1 MSTKTIK
8 ESYRG
13 TETYMVGDGF
23 RVSNY
28 IPGIKNYAGNELSP
42 FIMLDYNAPFNFL
55 PSNQRRGV
63 GEHPHRGFETVSIAF
78 EGEIEHRD
86 SAGGG
91 GVIKA
96 GDIQWMTAAS
106 GLMHDEFQTEEFAH
120 KGGTQHFI
128 QLWINLPA
136 KNKMDKPAYQAITA
150 EQIPN
155 VLLDKKGS
163 FVRVI
168 AGDFNGHKGVAS
180 TYTPI
185 NMFDFRLKAET
196 KFTFDSPANYSTL
209 LLVTKGT
216 IHLNNQQEISHRES
230 VVFNQDGTE
239 ITIEALED
247 SMVFLVA
254 GEPINEP
261 IVRYGPFV
269 MNTKSEILQAM
280 EDVQTGRFGNIEIP
294 DNRHTTA

>member
-28 IPGIKNYAGNELSP
+28 IPGVKNYAGNELSP
-42 FIMLDYNAPFNFL
+42 FIMFDYNSPFNFP
-55 PSNQRRGV
+55 PSDYRRGV

-96 GDIQWMTAAS
+96 GDIQWMTAAG
-106 GLMHDEFQTEEFAH
+106 GLMHDEFQTEEFARR
-120 KGGTQHFI
+120 GGTQHFI
-128 QLWINLPA
+128 QLWVNLPA

-150 EQIPN
+150 EQIPH
-155 VLLDKKGS
+155 VELDKKGS
-163 FVRVI
+163 YVRVI
-168 AGDFNGHKGVAS
+168 AGNYDGTKGAAS

-196 KFTFDSPANYSTL
+196 KITFKSPAGYNSI
-209 LLVTKGT
+209 LLVTQGT
-216 IHLNNQQEISHRES
+216 IHVNEQKEAAHKELI
-230 VVFNQDGTE
+230 VFSNDGE
-239 ITIEALED
+239 DITIEAIED
-247 SMVFLVA
+247 SMVFFVA

-269 MNTKSEILQAM
+269 MNTKSEIMQAM
-280 EDVQTGRFGNIEIP
+280 EDVQTGKFGNIEA
-294 DNRHTTA
+294 TASQNV